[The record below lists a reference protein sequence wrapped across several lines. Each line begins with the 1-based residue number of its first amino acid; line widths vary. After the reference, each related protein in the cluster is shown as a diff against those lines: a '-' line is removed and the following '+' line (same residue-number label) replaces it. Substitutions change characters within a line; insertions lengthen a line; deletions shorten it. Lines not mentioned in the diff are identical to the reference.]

1 MLSVANIY
9 KTNKLGP
16 TKSPW
21 VYQVRL
27 SGCANPWKLSLDHLH
42 EEVRDDMLRWSKGFV
57 VTGLGEAGADAC
69 TIMKITAHSSVT
81 LSERYVHPTRE
92 GMEHAFE
99 RLQELSA
106 AKAEEAMVEEAK
118 VEAAAAGGASEVHTI
133 STTVKKPRVPKF
145 VQVVEIKARALS
157 SAVRA
162 ADS

>member
-1 MLSVANIY
+1 M
-9 KTNKLGP
+9 
-16 TKSPW
+16 
-21 VYQVRL
+21 Q
-27 SGCANPWKLSLDHLH
+27 
-42 EEVRDDMLRWSKGFV
+42 
-57 VTGLGEAGADAC
+57 

-81 LSERYVHPTRE
+81 LSERYVHPTPE

-99 RLQELSA
+99 RLQELNA
-106 AKAEEAMVEEAK
+106 TRAEEAMVEEAK
-118 VEAAAAGGASEVHTI
+118 VQAAAAGGASEVHTI

>member
-99 RLQELSA
+99 RLQELNA
-106 AKAEEAMVEEAK
+106 TRAEEAIVEEGQGRSRGSRRSFRGPHNFHHSK
-118 VEAAAAGGASEVHTI
+118 ETTCSEV
-133 STTVKKPRVPKF
+133 
-145 VQVVEIKARALS
+145 RAS
-157 SAVRA
+157 G
-162 ADS
+162 